1 MKVIDGIY
9 VSEIYSILLQKN
21 TLQLN
26 KFLSQL
32 DKSDWECLL
41 EDCDENILHDAL
53 EEFDKG
59 THIEYFLQ
67 NFPDAI
73 VAKVYKAKFYD
84 FERSDSDFLY
94 KKDYNDLFLFY
105 KFSNDLETL
114 VAKINEEAISL
125 MQQEVEKEKNP

>member
-73 VAKVYKAKFYD
+73 VSKVDKAKFYD

-114 VAKINEEAISL
+114 VSKINEEAISL
-125 MQQEVEKEKNP
+125 MQEEVDKEKNP